1 MTANKDLGRTG
12 WGTRQTRAIEQTDT
26 IVDSIIDQ
34 FVRRARMGKQKYNTD
49 LDREDLS
56 LVEWLDHAI
65 EEHMDAI
72 LYLQKIRKTIGGKK
86 E

>member
-12 WGTRQTRAIEQTDT
+12 WGNRQTRTIEQTDT